1 MCVRGLYSAEW
12 LEVTSS
18 CQSPTSTELEQKS
31 HSHIWQREKE
41 RATAWHLE
49 SGRMIYYSEL
59 WNVKKKKKK
68 KKLIMRTDFT
78 FQVAASECHK
88 AGGDEVVHVLASAA
102 HVFLPIVTWWEE
114 EKQEINISA
123 TLRWR
128 DVADLSRFQ
137 VSSWVSRVPTNIYKA
152 LKCPSVIKMTIFYLC
167 PHSIC
172 NQTRWFLLKGRR
184 NIL

>member
-1 MCVRGLYSAEW
+1 MDFTAQNGLKWHLLAKVQLPLSW
-12 LEVTSS
+12 N
-18 CQSPTSTELEQKS
+18 KS
-31 HSHIWQREKE
+31 HTHTFGRERKRE
-41 RATAWHLE
+41 RQHDTWRVDGWFIIPNCE
-49 SGRMIYYSEL
+49 MWR
-59 WNVKKKKKK
+59 KKKKK

-114 EKQEINISA
+114 EKQEINISV

-152 LKCPSVIKMTIFYLC
+152 LKCPSVIIMTIFYLC

>member
-1 MCVRGLYSAEW
+1 MAWSDIFLPKSNFHWAGTKVTLTHLAE
-12 LEVTSS
+12 
-18 CQSPTSTELEQKS
+18 
-31 HSHIWQREKE
+31 RE
-41 RATAWHLE
+41 RE
-49 SGRMIYYSEL
+49 SDSMTLGEWTDDLLFRT
-59 WNVKKKKKK
+59 VKCEEKKKK

-114 EKQEINISA
+114 EKQEINISV

-152 LKCPSVIKMTIFYLC
+152 LKCPSVITMTIFYLC